1 MRYECTYANHTS
13 HVGILFDI
21 AKRSKCSTMQLTALG
36 SRKLLYKDDYV
47 RLFSVIRKKK
57 VVNTLINN
65 VFLIYINTYYSK
77 WPTGKHLILISDMIN
92 SHLVYSPTAFNF
104 PCLKYLTTLTTTLLM
119 YLKKEKKIIT

>member
-1 MRYECTYANHTS
+1 MQYECTYANHTS

-36 SRKLLYKDDYV
+36 SRKLVYKDDYV

-65 VFLIYINTYYSK
+65 VVLIYINT
-77 WPTGKHLILISDMIN
+77 PNICLNLIHFIIRDDL
-92 SHLVYSPTAFNF
+92 LVSN
-104 PCLKYLTTLTTTLLM
+104 
-119 YLKKEKKIIT
+119 